1 MGTKTKTFDCVEMKY
16 EAQRRLRAEYEA
28 RRTEFASYVEFINR
42 TIDEHPLGTRTS
54 GHGFPPAP
62 RNRDGNPE

>member
-28 RRTEFASYVEFINR
+28 RRSEFASYVDFINR
-42 TIDEHPLGTRTS
+42 TIDEHPWE
-54 GHGFPPAP
+54 
-62 RNRDGNPE
+62 RDLWARISAGSKKRDANPE

>member
-28 RRTEFASYVEFINR
+28 RRTEFSSYVEFINR
-42 TIDEHPLGTRTS
+42 TIDEDPWAREFWARISAGPKRKD
-54 GHGFPPAP
+54 G
-62 RNRDGNPE
+62 NRD